1 MYINGIN
8 NNYPNFTSKK
18 AVFAQRK
25 IGETVNEL
33 AERLI
38 EVEKKKID
46 ADKNILRAL
55 LKGFSIGE
63 ISEKMGVSLYKVN
76 EISTKYNAHKIYIQ
90 RRNDIILDKL
100 RNGVPRKTIM
110 KEMDVSKRTVQIVA
124 EANNAFAEKVKDRDA
139 LIVEKIKS
147 GKDGIEVAKEMGIS
161 EATVMR
167 AVQKFGLTIRDLKK
181 SNKA

>member
-1 MYINGIN
+1 MFINSLSN
-8 NNYPNFTSKK
+8 SYPNFTSKNT
-18 AVFAQRK
+18 VFVQRK
-25 IGETVNEL
+25 VGETAQEL

-38 EVEKKKID
+38 NIEKKKID
-46 ADKNILRAL
+46 ADKNILQAL
-55 LKGFSIGE
+55 LKGFSIAE

-76 EISTKYNAHKIYIQ
+76 EISTKYNDHKIYIQ

-100 RNGVPRKTIM
+100 RKGVPRKTIM
-110 KEMDVSKRTVQIVA
+110 KEMDVSKRTVQIIA

-139 LIVEKIKS
+139 LIIEKIKS
-147 GKDGIEVAKEMGIS
+147 GMDGIEVAKELGIS

-181 SNKA
+181 SSKV